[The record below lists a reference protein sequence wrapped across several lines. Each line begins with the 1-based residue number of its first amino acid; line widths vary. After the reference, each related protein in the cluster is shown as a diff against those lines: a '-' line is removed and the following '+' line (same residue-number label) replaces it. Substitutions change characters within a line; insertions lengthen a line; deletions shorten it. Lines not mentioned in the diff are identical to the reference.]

1 MLTQDQSH
9 SLENIPCLSDSEVNS
24 ANIETE
30 LGPGVFSVANL
41 HKAAVNS
48 PPTAGKPK
56 AFKEMILFE

>member
-1 MLTQDQSH
+1 MTLR
-9 SLENIPCLSDSEVNS
+9 LNS

-30 LGPGVFSVANL
+30 LSPIAEPGVFSVANL
-41 HKAAVNS
+41 HKAAVHA